1 MAAAT
6 SKIGSFS
13 DGSGEAA
20 SMTVT
25 FDDTTGAISL
35 ITWMVARGT
44 LTVLIKQTG
53 KPDISR
59 SMTADGSQPVG
70 AGYNMTAYKG
80 GWVWTGQLSYSL
92 GWHN

>member
-1 MAAAT
+1 MAAAQT
-6 SKIGSFS
+6 KIGSFS

-25 FDDTTGAISL
+25 FDDVTGAISQVDW
-35 ITWMVARGT
+35 IVNRGT
-44 LTVLIKQTG
+44 MTVLIKQTG
-53 KPDISR
+53 KPDIAR
-59 SMTADGSQPVG
+59 SMTSNGSQAVG

-92 GWHN
+92 GWHV